1 MDRAYVLAGFL
12 MILFAGFVGA
22 DSISS
27 TIICDGASFVSSS
40 VMGQGETYA
49 SSLFTTHLSS
59 LFRDTQVMNGD
70 VKTRVLAESSGPM
83 GIDEFSERAANN
95 TRRKEGCVFSDYE
108 NRTGAMGEIMHTG
121 LMRAGVYVSARDMRP
136 VGVLSDMMI
145 NGSGMFLVRASS
157 KDPGNE
163 TIHSS
168 DIAGNMNM
176 TERIVFG
183 KAWI

>member
-1 MDRAYVLAGFL
+1 MDRAYVLAGCL
-12 MILFAGFVGA
+12 ILLFAGFVGA

-27 TIICDGASFVSSS
+27 TIICDGAAFVSSS
-40 VMGQGETYA
+40 VMGQGQTYA
-49 SSLFTTHLSS
+49 ASLFTTHLSS
-59 LFRDTQVMNGD
+59 LFRDIQVRNGD
-70 VKTRVLAESSGPM
+70 VKTRVVAESSGPM
-83 GIDEFSERAANN
+83 GIDEFSGRAANN
-95 TRRKEGCVFSDYE
+95 TWRKEGCVFSDYE
-108 NRTGAMGEIMHTG
+108 NRTEAMGEIMHTG
-121 LMRAGVYVSARDMRP
+121 LMRSGIYVSARDIKP
-136 VGVLSDMMI
+136 VGVLSDTLI